1 MPYIDIFNGDADG
14 ICALHQLRLNN
25 PRNSKLITGVKRD
38 TLLLDRVI
46 SMKDCV
52 LTVLDISTH
61 ANRNSL
67 IKLLEQGNTIHY
79 FDHHFAGDIPESPLL
94 HSHIDTSHDV
104 CTSILVDR
112 YLEGEYRSWAIVAAF
127 GDNLHS
133 SANKL
138 ADSLKLDSKKT
149 DILREM
155 GELINYNAYGETIED
170 LYFSPE
176 SIYLAIQPFSDPFD
190 FYQASGELV
199 QLREGFRNDMSRVC
213 GVYSNQIARE
223 APAMAHALLVE
234 RKDGTYQVSVRA
246 PFSRPFGAEN
256 LCYKFSGGGRAVAAG
271 INSLAVEEVER
282 FFQEFDNQFSN

>member
-1 MPYIDIFNGDADG
+1 
-14 ICALHQLRLNN
+14 
-25 PRNSKLITGVKRD
+25 
-38 TLLLDRVI
+38 
-46 SMKDCV
+46 MKDCV

-199 QLREGFRNDMSRVC
+199 QLREGFRNDMSLAEAILPERKASSGRIYFFPNSAWCRRVC